1 MQRPP
6 EKKLSEMS
14 VEELALSVRYHNWR
28 YFSLA
33 DPELSDASFDAV
45 TRRLQELSPGHPALR
60 ELRGDATST
69 GLKVTHAHPMLS
81 LDKCYTEEEFRNWL
95 HPKRGKDR
103 TRAFLGDF
111 IETPKVDGVAASFH
125 YDARG
130 RLVMAATRGD
140 GVTGESFLPNAQ
152 FIEEV
157 PKKLAGPPVGVP
169 VEVRGELY
177 LKLSVFERL
186 SGDFSNPRNTTA
198 GAIKQKDARKTAGYG
213 LSFFAYDVLGLEF
226 TTEMEK
232 VDWLRAHGLIAVE
245 TVLLNTADQVQTSF
259 EAWVERRKELDFE
272 TDGVVYK
279 ANSVE
284 QQGRMGA
291 TAHHPRYA
299 IAYKFRGDSGVT
311 TLNDV
316 IWSVSRSGAIT
327 PVAIIEGIALSGAV
341 VTRCSLHNLAIM
353 QKLNLT
359 LGAQVTATRRG
370 GVIPHIENV
379 VSPGT
384 RPIVIPERCPSCDSP
399 AIVVDDFLRCASPES
414 CVTAV
419 LGTLEHFVKGVG
431 IDGFGPKIIE
441 QCHAAGLL
449 EHPGDFFRLSS
460 VDLILLDRMG
470 DKLATRLLAS
480 IESARTL
487 PLPHFLRAL
496 GIQDLGAVASKTVA
510 STFQTMDSVLRA
522 TGEEIAAIHGLGE
535 KTGAGIAEGLEA
547 KKEIIEDLLQWID
560 VEAFVE
566 DPKAEV
572 SNHPLS
578 GKTVLFTGKLLL
590 MGRKEVQSRVQK
602 VGGLTPSGVSA
613 SLDYLVIGDDGSP
626 LLGEGRISS
635 KHKKADAFNAGGST
649 IEIMTEGAFRTLLET
664 AASTA
669 LVDPDEHP
677 DVREDAAAEPVSEPT
692 QGSLF

>member
-1 MQRPP
+1 MQKPP
-6 EKKLSEMS
+6 EKPLIEMS
-14 VEELALSVRYHNWR
+14 AEELALSVRYHNWR

-33 DPELSDASFDAV
+33 DPEISDASFDAV
-45 TRRLQELSPGHPALR
+45 TRRLKELSPDHPALR

-95 HPKRGKDR
+95 HPKRGKER

-152 FIEEV
+152 FIDEV
-157 PKKLAGPPVGVP
+157 PKQLSGPPVGVP

-177 LKLSVFERL
+177 LKFSVFEGL
-186 SGDFSNPRNTTA
+186 AGDFSNPRNTTA

-213 LSFFAYDVLGLEF
+213 LSFFAYDVFGLEF

-232 VDWLRAHGLIAVE
+232 VDWVREHGLQAVE
-245 TVLLNTADQVQTSF
+245 TVLLSTADQVQASF
-259 EAWVERRKELDFE
+259 ETWVERRNDLDFE

-284 QQGRMGA
+284 QQRRMGA

-359 LGAQVTATRRG
+359 LGAQVTASRRG
-370 GVIPHIENV
+370 GVIPQIENV

-384 RPIVIPERCPSCDSP
+384 LSIEVPERCPSCDAP

-441 QCHAAGLL
+441 QCHVAGLL
-449 EHPGDFFRLSS
+449 DEPGDFFRLSS

-480 IESARTL
+480 IASARRL

-510 STFQTMDSVLRA
+510 ATFQTIDNVLRA
-522 TGEEIAAIHGLGE
+522 TGDEIAAIHGLGE

-547 KKEIIEDLLQWID
+547 KKEIIEDLLKWID

-566 DPKAEV
+566 APKVEA

-590 MGRKEVQSRVQK
+590 MGRKEAQSRVQG

-613 SLDYLVIGDDGSP
+613 ALDYLVVGDDGSP

-635 KHKKADAFNAGGST
+635 KHKKADALNASGST
-649 IEIMTEGAFRTLLET
+649 IEIMTEGAFLALLET
-664 AASTA
+664 APISDASA
-669 LVDPDEHP
+669 PDEPVNVP
-677 DVREDAAAEPVSEPT
+677 DEAPPKPSEEPT